1 MRILGPEGLGL
12 GGLGLGGLGL
22 AALALC
28 LGTLGAGAKDIAG
41 SKDHP
46 LVGRYTGSEIQ
57 SFKIS
62 DFDEQRLLDRP
73 MNLRASDKLDASN
86 SRGLEGK
93 VFRIR
98 YVVPK
103 DRSAL
108 EVFRNYEASLAAKG
122 FETVFTCSN
131 EQCIGGDNAYY
142 RLGAAVDDNS
152 ANFRYQKSARYIL
165 GKLARPEGDV
175 YAGVLVGEAS
185 EPVVRVSVVEMKPM
199 QDGRITFI
207 DASAMEKAIGVAGRV
222 VLYGIQFDYD
232 KADIKPESKPTL
244 DEIVKFLRANPR
256 ISIIVAGHTDNQGAF
271 DYNIDLSRRRAAAVV
286 TALARQGGIAP
297 ERLTPF
303 GAGMAAPV
311 AINDDEAGRAKNRRV
326 ELVKR

>member
-1 MRILGPEGLGL
+1 MKI
-12 GGLGLGGLGL
+12 LGL
-22 AALALC
+22 AGIALC
-28 LGTLGAGAKDIAG
+28 LGTLGAGAKDVAG
-41 SKDHP
+41 SRDHP

-57 SFKIS
+57 SYKMS
-62 DFDEQRLLDRP
+62 DFDEQRLLNKPLDV
-73 MNLRASDKLDASN
+73 RAVGEKLTDDN
-86 SRGLEGK
+86 SLVVEGK

-98 YVVPK
+98 YIVPK
-103 DRSAL
+103 DRSGL
-108 EVFRNYEASLAAKG
+108 EVFRNYEGALAAKG
-122 FETVFTCSN
+122 FQTVFSCAN
-131 EQCIGGDNAYY
+131 QQCTGGVDSFY
-142 RLGAAVDDNS
+142 RLGSALDDPG
-152 ANFRYQKSARYIL
+152 ANFRYQKSVRYIL
-165 GKLARPEGDV
+165 GKLTRPEGDV
-175 YAGVLVGEAS
+175 YAGVLVGEAT

-222 VLYGIQFDYD
+222 ALYGIQFDYD
-232 KADIKPESKPTL
+232 KADIKPESKPTM

-256 ISIIVAGHTDNQGAF
+256 MSIIVAGHTDNQGAF

-286 TALARQGGIAP
+286 TALVRQGGISP
-297 ERLTPF
+297 ERLTAF

>member
-1 MRILGPEGLGL
+1 MKMIGAIGF
-12 GGLGLGGLGL
+12 
-22 AALALC
+22 ALLLSA
-28 LGTLGAGAKDIAG
+28 AGAAAKDVAG
-41 SKDHP
+41 SRDHP

-57 SFKIS
+57 SYKAS
-62 DFDEQRLLDRP
+62 EFDSERLFDRA
-73 MNLRASDKLDASN
+73 MNFRASDKLDDSN
-86 SRGLEGK
+86 SRTLEGK

-108 EVFRNYEASLAAKG
+108 EVFRNYEASLASKG
-122 FETVFTCSN
+122 FETLFTCAN
-131 EQCIGGDNAYY
+131 EACISGDNAYY
-142 RLGAAVDDNS
+142 RLGAAVDDGG
-152 ANFRYQKSARYIL
+152 ANFRYQKSVRFVL

-175 YAGVLVGEAS
+175 YASILVGES
-185 EPVVRVSVVEMKPM
+185 TEPVVKVSVVEMKPI
-199 QDGRITFI
+199 QDGRITFV

-222 VLYGIQFDYD
+222 ALYGIQFDYD

-286 TALARQGGIAP
+286 SALVRQGGIAP

-311 AINDDEAGRAKNRRV
+311 AVNDNAAGQAKNRRV

>member
-1 MRILGPEGLGL
+1 MKI
-12 GGLGLGGLGL
+12 LGL
-22 AALALC
+22 AAFALC

-57 SFKIS
+57 SFKMS
-62 DFDEQRLLDRP
+62 DFDEQRLLNKPLDV
-73 MNLRASDKLDASN
+73 RAVGEKLSDDN
-86 SRGLEGK
+86 SLALEGK

-98 YVVPK
+98 YLAPK
-103 DRSAL
+103 DRSGL
-108 EVFRNYEASLAAKG
+108 EIFRNYESSLAAKG
-122 FETVFTCSN
+122 FQTVFTCSN
-131 EQCIGGDNAYY
+131 QQCTGGVDSFY
-142 RLGAAVDDNS
+142 RLGSALDDVG
-152 ANFRYQKSARYIL
+152 ANFRYQKSVRYLL
-165 GKLARPEGDV
+165 GKLTRPEGDV
-175 YAGVLVGEAS
+175 YAAVLVGEAS
-185 EPVVRVSVVEMKPM
+185 EPVVRVTVVEMKPM

-222 VLYGIQFDYD
+222 ALYGIQFDYD

-271 DYNIDLSRRRAAAVV
+271 EYNIDLSRRRAAAVV
-286 TALARQGGIAP
+286 TALVRQGGISP
-297 ERLTPF
+297 ERLTAF
-303 GAGMAAPV
+303 GAGMAAPM